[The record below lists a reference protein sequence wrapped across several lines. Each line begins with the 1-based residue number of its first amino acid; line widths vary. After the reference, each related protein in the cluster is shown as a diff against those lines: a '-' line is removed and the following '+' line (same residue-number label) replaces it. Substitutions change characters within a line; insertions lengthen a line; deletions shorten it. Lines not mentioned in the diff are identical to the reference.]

1 MLSTSP
7 RFAPAHAMTYD
18 PNNVFAKIL
27 RGELPCEKVYEDES
41 TLAFMDIMPRADGHV
56 LVIPKNGSRNILD
69 ASVPDL
75 QATIAAVQK
84 VARAVKEGMKADG
97 LTIQQFNEPA
107 GGQVV
112 FHLHF
117 HILPRWDEVPLRP
130 HTGEMAPKEALARFA
145 GQIRA
150 ALGS

>member
-1 MLSTSP
+1 
-7 RFAPAHAMTYD
+7 MTYD

-27 RGELPCEKVYEDES
+27 RGELPCEKVYEDEH

-56 LVIPKNGSRNILD
+56 LVIPKNAGRTILD
-69 ASVPDL
+69 TSSEDL
-75 QATIAAVQK
+75 KAAIATVQK

-117 HILPRWDEVPLRP
+117 HVLPRWEGVPLRP
-130 HTGEMAPKEALARFA
+130 HTGEMAPKEALARHA
-145 GQIRA
+145 SRIRA
-150 ALGS
+150 ALAR